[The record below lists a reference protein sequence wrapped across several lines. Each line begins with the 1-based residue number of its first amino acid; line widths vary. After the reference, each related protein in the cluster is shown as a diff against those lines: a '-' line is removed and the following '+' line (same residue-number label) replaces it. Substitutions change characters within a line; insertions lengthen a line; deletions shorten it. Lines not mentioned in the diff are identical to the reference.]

1 MDVHA
6 SPDPLPELQRFLSHF
21 QVRFHRG
28 LRPGLPWN
36 ATPLDCS
43 RTCPTRTATPWLRR
57 CLAPASSAS
66 RGSSAAWPGMRKT
79 SIANECN

>member
-21 QVRFHRG
+21 QVRFHRPEARAALERYTTG
-28 LRPGLPWN
+28 LLTELPK
-36 ATPLDCS
+36 LS
-43 RTCPTRTATPWLRR
+43 
-57 CLAPASSAS
+57 LAPASSAS